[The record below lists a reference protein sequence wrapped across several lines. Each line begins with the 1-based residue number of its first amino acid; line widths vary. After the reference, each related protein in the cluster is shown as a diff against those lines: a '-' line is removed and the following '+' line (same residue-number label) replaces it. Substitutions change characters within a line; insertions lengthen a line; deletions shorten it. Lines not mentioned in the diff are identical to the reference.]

1 MDPMIESII
10 VTVPPDPAFLHVL
23 RQVTFG
29 VGSRFRLTIDDID
42 DLKLAVD
49 EAATYL
55 LTRLRPSASLSLT
68 LDQESSALKATIA
81 ISADGSEWP
90 PPGFTDTLPW
100 KIISGLVDR
109 AHAELDETGRP
120 AIVVYKHA
128 LAEP

>member
-81 ISADGSEWP
+81 ISADGSAWP
-90 PPGFTDTLPW
+90 PPRFTDTLPW

-109 AHAELDETGRP
+109 AHAELDEAGRP

-128 LAEP
+128 LDP